1 MVVGRSAVEKKAG
14 AAGGGEEAGR
24 VGTSETGRMGT
35 SGMGHAVT
43 SPIPF

>member
-24 VGTSETGRMGT
+24 VGTSE
-35 SGMGHAVT
+35 HE
-43 SPIPF
+43 